1 MSAPHPTSV
10 AARPAAPGHQDPTTE
25 NLPSSELRRALRD
38 SARLDLYAT
47 NACRSLGLFPP
58 LEPASLVE
66 RVQALLAEVPAPAW
80 AFAPSLPLSTEQ
92 LRRAGL
98 ASDQAADRLLA
109 ELFWF
114 WPEAYPEQRPDA
126 ALSALAAGDAET
138 AYSAWLAAGSRGYAA
153 HNMAVMFHY
162 AALGRELEKGPLD
175 EEARSWW
182 NAAAEQWTATF
193 AADDF
198 WAQWSARVSALGLA
212 GSAAEGAAALRA
224 ELPQILGTLSLL
236 AAAERARRGELA
248 EARWLREFAVR
259 RLGDGPALGEA
270 LAFALSAEWQ
280 RAEDCLNVAEER
292 ITADDEPCLRHV
304 AEVLRQLATRRRVA
318 ESVAGPDS
326 ELLRRIGSRTI
337 EVSLAGLVEHARRVP
352 GDPAVLPWL
361 LHLSGWPAGA
371 DQRRRATV
379 AVRECWERLVAAA
392 LAAGTD
398 SGKHEAVLR
407 LCTETLAP
415 AVEQFSWDE
424 RAQAAYRQRV
434 VRQLRQLAREAWLEI
449 GEFEVTAQACVLAA
463 ELLDEESRTLVVR
476 ERRQLFQQFQRA
488 QNGAL
493 RLEFGGTV
501 LEIDSRRIQ
510 FDGRV
515 WPVASLSGLRFGVAH
530 GLGGEGPQVAW
541 YAGRDAV
548 VLDAVTWFDPANGGA
563 ERFRQVVE
571 ALDACVVPVIA
582 GRIVERVHDGQ
593 SVVFGPSALRPDGFV
608 FQRRPG
614 QLVPDA
620 TVPYPQLVQRVE
632 AGELVLGRASDDP
645 AESHYPLATVWNA
658 VAMPESLARLAETE

>member
-10 AARPAAPGHQDPTTE
+10 AARPAAPGPQDSTTE

-47 NACRSLGLFPP
+47 NACRTLGLFPP
-58 LEPASLVE
+58 VEPASLVE

-98 ASDQAADRLLA
+98 ASDQSADRLLA

-114 WPEAYPEQRPDA
+114 WPEAYPEQRADA

-138 AYSAWLAAGSRGYAA
+138 AYSSWLAAGSRGYAA

-193 AADDF
+193 ATDDF
-198 WAQWSARVSALGLA
+198 WTQWSARVSALGLA
-212 GSAAEGAAALRA
+212 GSAAEGAAALRT

-270 LAFALSAEWQ
+270 LAFALAAEWQ
-280 RAEDCLNVAEER
+280 RAEDCLNEAEER

-379 AVRECWERLVAAA
+379 AVRECWDRLVAAA
-392 LAAGTD
+392 LADGTETN
-398 SGKHEAVLR
+398 KHEAVLR

-493 RLEFGGTV
+493 RLEFGGAV

-515 WPVASLSGLRFGVAH
+515 WPVAALSGLRFGVAH

-620 TVPYPQLVQRVE
+620 TVPYVQLVQRVE
-632 AGELVLGRASDDP
+632 SGELVLGRAGDDP
-645 AESHYPLATVWNA
+645 AESRYPLAAVWNA
-658 VAMPESLARLAETE
+658 VAMPEALARLAETE